1 MNEDINID
9 LLRKQI
15 TTFKND
21 VNTQRL
27 QEYYNSKSY
36 LEVLGVSRKEIPHSN
51 FLSWLLNSKE
61 SHRLDLYPIKKIL
74 DILVLYS
81 PKFISDKYKSLYGSI
96 ITDDLKIKSVEVETE
111 KAIKGFGRLD
121 IFVDIEIEDNDLV
134 DNIFLVIENKVSA
147 KETQEQTDRYYEY
160 FESIKKEKTVIL
172 YVYLTPISTPK
183 LMELEEAECSCKE
196 FIQINYQS
204 IVDLLIEP
212 LLKTQ
217 LNDKTKF
224 TLKEYLQALSQ
235 PSFEDEQEEYQ
246 EGLIMAV
253 GQEERELLTKFW
265 DNHQKLILATLYTIS
280 SDAEQDKD
288 TRDSID
294 EALSQIST
302 GSRDKSKLTI
312 KYNNEVMYEKIQKAD
327 IGYKTV
333 LTLES
338 KGFIDSEIIEYLRED
353 KSCSFNLLKEIHEVS
368 DNEIKYRKYRIK
380 KSPELI
386 YESKEYYVAR
396 NWGIN
401 NMEIFIEKMQNK
413 FPMIS
418 YEKIN

>member
-9 LLRKQI
+9 MLRKQI
-15 TTFKND
+15 SIFKND
-21 VNTQRL
+21 INTQKL
-27 QEYYNSKSY
+27 QEYYDSKSY
-36 LEVLGVSRKEIPHSN
+36 LEVLGVSRKEIPHSS
-51 FLSWLLNSKE
+51 FLAWLFNGNETHNLG
-61 SHRLDLYPIKKIL
+61 LYPIKKIL

-81 PKFISDKYKSLYGSI
+81 PKFIVEKYKDLYASI
-96 ITDDLKIKSVEVETE
+96 ITDDLKISNIEVETE
-111 KAIKGFGRLD
+111 KAIKSVGRLD
-121 IFVDIEIEDNDLV
+121 IFVNIEIEKNELV

-160 FESIKKEKTVIL
+160 FEKTKNEKTVVL
-172 YVYLTPISTPK
+172 YVYLTPISTPE
-183 LMELEEAECSCKE
+183 LIELEEAECSCKE
-196 FIQINYQS
+196 FIQINYQT
-204 IVDLLIEP
+204 IVDLVIEP
-212 LLKTQ
+212 LLKTE
-217 LNDKTKF
+217 LNEKTRF

-246 EGLIMAV
+246 EGLIMAI

-265 DNHQKLILATLYTIS
+265 NNNQKLILATLYAIS
-280 SDAEQDKD
+280 SAPEQDKD

-302 GSRDKSKLTI
+302 GSKDKSRLTI
-312 KYNNEVMYEKIQKAD
+312 KFSDEIMYEKIQKAD

-338 KGFIDSEIIEYLRED
+338 KGLIDNEVLEFLKQDR
-353 KSCSFNLLKEIHEVS
+353 SCSFNLLKEIHEVS
-368 DNEIKYRKYRIK
+368 NNEIKYRKFRVK

-386 YESKEYYVAR
+386 YNGKEYYVAR
-396 NWGIN
+396 NWGIGN
-401 NMEIFIEKMQNK
+401 IDTFIEKIQNK

-418 YEKIN
+418 YEKTS